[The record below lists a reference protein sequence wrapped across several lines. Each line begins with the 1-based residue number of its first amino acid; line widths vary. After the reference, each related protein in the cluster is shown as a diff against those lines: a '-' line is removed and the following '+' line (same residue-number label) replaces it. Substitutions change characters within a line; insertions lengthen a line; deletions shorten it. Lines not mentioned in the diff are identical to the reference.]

1 MNIDILGHALRPH
14 YWEDALRCSLGSDT
28 EPPNF
33 SIQVLRGKRP
43 CEPTE
48 SGA

>member
-14 YWEDALRCSLGSDT
+14 YWEDASRCSLGSDT

-33 SIQVLRGKRP
+33 HSGVKGKEALR
-43 CEPTE
+43 TH
-48 SGA
+48 